1 MCKIELIK
9 KIKRATYRSHIVI
22 NKMID
27 ICVASFFSYV
37 SPLNVREKIEMYKCL
52 RLEKQA
58 KERERERERKRKFMA
73 ELLANESHRQR
84 IVSVWTWRAHKL
96 HFLFLLLLCSSFVL
110 CSLGRTFYGDDRAH
124 ILFPIITRLNSR
136 QMYHLF
142 RPTEC

>member
-58 KERERERERKRKFMA
+58 KEREREREKERENLWQNCSPTSHIDK
-73 ELLANESHRQR
+73 ES
-84 IVSVWTWRAHKL
+84 
-96 HFLFLLLLCSSFVL
+96 
-110 CSLGRTFYGDDRAH
+110 
-124 ILFPIITRLNSR
+124 
-136 QMYHLF
+136 
-142 RPTEC
+142 